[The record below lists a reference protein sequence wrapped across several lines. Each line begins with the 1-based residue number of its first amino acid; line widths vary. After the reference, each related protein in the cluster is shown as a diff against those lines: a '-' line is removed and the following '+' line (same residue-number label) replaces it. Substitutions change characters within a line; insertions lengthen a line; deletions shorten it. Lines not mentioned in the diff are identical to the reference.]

1 MYISQI
7 SQLKQSFRALF
18 TQAELM
24 LNAGKRITVEI
35 SEKKQKRSNEQNS
48 YYWLFNGQ
56 LADFLN
62 QSGLSYGE
70 HKIPYTGELIHEI
83 NKKLFGIKTTTKMST
98 GEFCQYMNK
107 LLLFWQEKTQGEFM
121 MSELPANYLERKGYF
136 IK

>member
-62 QSGLSYGE
+62 QSGLCYGE
-70 HKIPYTGELIHEI
+70 HQIPYTDQLIHEI

-136 IK
+136 IR